1 MLFLHNIFQFQ
12 YYIDISIMEEYEK
25 IETAL
30 LEGIE
35 KYEIYINK
43 VLSKGTNSIIYIG
56 RKIKNNE
63 KIVIK
68 KLEITNKTTTLQ
80 MQEIATETTISN
92 FLKNKESDNIVK
104 IIDII
109 ENFDN
114 TYIIMEYY
122 EGGNLLD
129 LMINKKID
137 NIKIYFNQILNG
149 INFLN
154 DNNIVH
160 GDIKPENILLTN
172 DKKNIKICD
181 FGFSKKINN
190 KDKNLLVR
198 GSPLY
203 MPPELLN
210 NNYNMFQSDI
220 WALGMILYE
229 MIFGYHPLKKCKDI
243 NDLKIEILELNKKI
257 NNHDINN
264 IDKSCIEL
272 LKRML
277 DVNIDNRITLNDI
290 KNHEWIKII

>member
-1 MLFLHNIFQFQ
+1 
-12 YYIDISIMEEYEK
+12 MEEYEK

-30 LEGIE
+30 LEGVE

-43 VLSKGTNSIIYIG
+43 ILSKGTNTTIYIG

-63 KIVIK
+63 NIVIK

-80 MQEIATETTISN
+80 MQEIVTETSISN
-92 FLKNKESDNIVK
+92 FLKNKKSDNIVK

-137 NIKIYFNQILNG
+137 NNNIKIYFNQILNA
-149 INFLN
+149 ISFLN

-160 GDIKPENILLTN
+160 GDIKPENILLTI

-181 FGFSKKINN
+181 FCFAKKINN
-190 KDKNLLVR
+190 IDKNLLVR

-257 NNHDINN
+257 DNHDINN

-277 DVNIDNRITLNDI
+277 DINVDNRITLNDI
-290 KNHEWIKII
+290 KNHDWIKLF